1 MSANPYPLGFAI
13 WPEDRRNEFFAEEA
27 RKHRA
32 TRNGG
37 ADAAQRLPR
46 PGVKGGSVSFVGSP
60 NEHSPKIIGPSRS
73 PLSRRSRPSRRSTLN
88 CFPTRCGTM
97 CSMLLIASNRRPTL
111 RP

>member
-1 MSANPYPLGFAI
+1 MRNYPTGFAA
-13 WPEDRRNEFFAEEA
+13 WPEDRRNAWIAEEA
-27 RKHRA
+27 RAYRA

-46 PGVKGGSVSFVGSP
+46 PGVKGGSVSFVS
-60 NEHSPKIIGPSRS
+60 
-73 PLSRRSRPSRRSTLN
+73 
-88 CFPTRCGTM
+88 GTM